1 MRAGEARGSLGQILS
16 VPVASPSA
24 EAERPSPPRIPS
36 PPLCPFPRVNTGKTE
51 RGLRKGTELDLRK
64 NFQVLIQSK
73 RVQANVRT
81 AMVELQRIV

>member
-1 MRAGEARGSLGQILS
+1 MTEASWVSIRKNVQT
-16 VPVASPSA
+16 VVWR
-24 EAERPSPPRIPS
+24 ER
-36 PPLCPFPRVNTGKTE
+36 LQ
-51 RGLRKGTELDLRK
+51 LDLRK

>member
-1 MRAGEARGSLGQILS
+1 MTEASW
-16 VPVASPSA
+16 VAIRKNVQTVVWR
-24 EAERPSPPRIPS
+24 ER
-36 PPLCPFPRVNTGKTE
+36 LQ
-51 RGLRKGTELDLRK
+51 LDLRN